1 MMRLPM
7 ADFLRVTG
15 GTLVQGPARRTCRRL
30 STDTRSIRR
39 GDWFVALVGEH
50 FDGHDF
56 LPRAAERGA
65 TGFVLSRLPGG
76 FGESANA
83 SVVLVDDTLR
93 ALGAITAEWRRRL
106 PVQVIGVT
114 GSSGKTTT
122 KDLLGAMMTAHA
134 PTLVTQG
141 NFNNLIGVPWQLQ
154 RLGPHHR
161 WAVLEIGMN
170 APGEIDALAAM
181 IRPCIGLI
189 TNVGEAHSGM
199 FRSGARGVFEAKAEM
214 LAHIEE
220 GGALVL
226 NADDGE
232 STHELAR
239 RARRRGL
246 RVVRFGSRRGRGVD
260 LWVEDVKPL
269 GMGGHRVKLAD
280 ASGRVE
286 VGLSVFGRCNVAN
299 LSAAVAAA
307 RSAGMPL
314 EAIPAA
320 MRRFRPSRL
329 RSRIRRLGRA
339 MVIVDCYNANPQ
351 SMAEALS
358 ALGEIRSEGRKIAVL
373 GDMFELGKRSATM
386 HRRVGQDI
394 QAAGVEHLVTFGQ
407 EARRIAEG
415 AKGVD
420 SRHFDS
426 PEACAAHLQGLLRA
440 GDVVLIKGSRAMAME
455 RILDSL
461 REVKR
466 Q

>member
-1 MMRLPM
+1 M
-7 ADFLRVTG
+7 AEVLRVTG
-15 GTLVQGPARRTCRRL
+15 GTLVRGPSKRACRRL

-56 LPRAAERGA
+56 LSQAVERGA
-65 TGFVLSRLPGG
+65 ASFVLSRLPSD
-76 FGESANA
+76 FEVSARFC
-83 SVVLVDDTLR
+83 VVLVDDTLR
-93 ALGAITAEWRRRL
+93 ALGAITAEWRRRI
-106 PVQVIGVT
+106 PVRVIGVT

-134 PTLVTQG
+134 PTLVTKG

-154 RLGPHHR
+154 RLGPHHH

-170 APGEIDALAAM
+170 APGEIDTLAAM
-181 IRPCIGLI
+181 IQPCIGLI

-199 FRSGARGVFEAKAEM
+199 FPNGARGVFEAKAE
-214 LAHIEE
+214 LIAHIEE

-232 STHELAR
+232 STRELAR
-239 RARRRGL
+239 RAERRGL
-246 RVVRFGSRRGRGVD
+246 RVVRFGMRPGRGVD
-260 LWVEDVKPL
+260 LWVEAVRPFGL
-269 GMGGHRVKLAD
+269 GGHRVTLAD
-280 ASGRVE
+280 ATGRVE
-286 VGLSVFGRCNVAN
+286 VALTVFGRCNVAN
-299 LSAAVAAA
+299 LAAAAAAA
-307 RSAGMPL
+307 RTAGVPL
-314 EAIPAA
+314 EAIPAG
-320 MRRFRPSRL
+320 MLRFRPSRL
-329 RSRIRRLGRA
+329 RSRVQRLGRVA
-339 MVIVDCYNANPQ
+339 VLVDCYNANPQ

-358 ALGEIRSEGRKIAVL
+358 ALGEIRAEGKKIAVL
-373 GDMFELGKRSATM
+373 GDMFELGKGSAAA
-386 HRRVGQDI
+386 HRRMGRAVL
-394 QAAGVEHLVTFGQ
+394 AAGVDHLVTFGK

-426 PEACAAHLQGLLRA
+426 PQACAAHIQRMLRA

-461 REVKR
+461 REVR
-466 Q
+466 RR